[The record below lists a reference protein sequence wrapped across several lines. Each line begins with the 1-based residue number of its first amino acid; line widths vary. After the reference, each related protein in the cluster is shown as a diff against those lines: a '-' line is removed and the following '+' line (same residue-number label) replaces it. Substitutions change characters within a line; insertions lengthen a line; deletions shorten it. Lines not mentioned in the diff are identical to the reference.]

1 MPNCDEALFVAGVA
15 RKSATTAAMMF
26 VAAV

>member
-1 MPNCDEALFVAGVA
+1 MQNCDEVVFALGVA
-15 RKSATTAAMMF
+15 RKSAITAAMMF